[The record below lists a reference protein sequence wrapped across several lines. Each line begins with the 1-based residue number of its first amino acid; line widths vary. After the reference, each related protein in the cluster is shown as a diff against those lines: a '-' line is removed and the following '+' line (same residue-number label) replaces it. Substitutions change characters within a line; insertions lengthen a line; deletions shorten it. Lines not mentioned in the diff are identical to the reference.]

1 MINTHSLY
9 RNSDP
14 QSSRIAAENNQG
26 TIKTHRELFYD
37 LLQKHEG
44 MTSAELGILLEGD
57 RYYWRGVASR
67 RLPDLFNEG
76 LAKQGET
83 RKCTVTN
90 QLCVTWYIQEQTEET
105 EQLCLNI

>member
-44 MTSAELGILLEGD
+44 LTSAELGALG
-57 RYYWRGVASR
+57 RGSYYWRGAASR

-76 LAKQGET
+76 LAHQGET

-90 QLCVTWYIQEQTEET
+90 QLCVTWYTQEQKKDA